1 MDNDLSVIAKKV
13 NIIYVR
19 LIVISLILSMLMSFG
34 NYTVLNATSRYRY
47 GVGYFV
53 LSSILAN
60 VVAILVITILLIALC
75 KIFANVPYLFS
86 VIGIIVQLLCYILF
100 TIFVVS
106 KKVFPLT
113 IQMTI
118 ISIIITSVLFVFT
131 LIPAVVLYGNILILN
146 QLLVKIR
153 KLCDFN
159 LKYRNDVGRYNKKVD
174 QYNDMNFRIEK
185 SGQAVG
191 EKYHYKEIHLFQE
204 YMDIPRIKVSDIHLI
219 YCTRVYTYFTTIELY
234 QSECEKI
241 LCELREQCQ
250 YIDAVVIKKMCL
262 VEELERNVDR
272 INDTRFTEKTKQIF
286 VDTTI
291 PTYKHLKEKKAEKKI
306 KSMRRRFKLWKIMM

>member
-146 QLLVKIR
+146 
-153 KLCDFN
+153 CF
-159 LKYRNDVGRYNKKVD
+159 
-174 QYNDMNFRIEK
+174 
-185 SGQAVG
+185 S
-191 EKYHYKEIHLFQE
+191 
-204 YMDIPRIKVSDIHLI
+204 
-219 YCTRVYTYFTTIELY
+219 
-234 QSECEKI
+234 
-241 LCELREQCQ
+241 
-250 YIDAVVIKKMCL
+250 
-262 VEELERNVDR
+262 
-272 INDTRFTEKTKQIF
+272 QI
-286 VDTTI
+286 
-291 PTYKHLKEKKAEKKI
+291 
-306 KSMRRRFKLWKIMM
+306 